1 MLRVESYM
9 VIPKLLRLGTRYK
22 NSFYGSRYW
31 KSGERETKNKRI
43 NRREEKW
50 HLEQSEKWETRF

>member
-9 VIPKLLRLGTRYK
+9 VVQKNDKIESRISEQFLRL
-22 NSFYGSRYW
+22 RYW
-31 KSGERETKNKRI
+31 ESGERETKNKRI

-50 HLEQSEKWETRF
+50 HLEQSEKWEIRF